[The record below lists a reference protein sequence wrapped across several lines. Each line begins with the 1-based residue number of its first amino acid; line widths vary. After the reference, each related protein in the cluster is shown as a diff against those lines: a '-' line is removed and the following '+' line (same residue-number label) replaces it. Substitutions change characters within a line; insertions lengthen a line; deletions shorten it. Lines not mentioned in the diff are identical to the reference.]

1 MDSVSLYW
9 LSGCLKMCFPKNQS
23 DLGNN
28 NTANAPN
35 TAPTPTAN
43 KATAVWLKKSTKNP
57 KPVQQVT
64 DFFKPSMFRFALDVI
79 MMSAYTHQKGRLYTA
94 NVTPIHTVKKSTLA
108 TLIPL
113 SKLSNPHSMTTHS
126 KIQSIGG
133 NNANFK
139 KSNTLFFMNYL
150 SFRLPENTIHSIAKR
165 SKR

>member
-28 NTANAPN
+28 NTAHAPN

-64 DFFKPSMFRFALDVI
+64 DFF
-79 MMSAYTHQKGRLYTA
+79 
-94 NVTPIHTVKKSTLA
+94 
-108 TLIPL
+108 
-113 SKLSNPHSMTTHS
+113 
-126 KIQSIGG
+126 
-133 NNANFK
+133 
-139 KSNTLFFMNYL
+139 
-150 SFRLPENTIHSIAKR
+150 
-165 SKR
+165 